1 MYRDVLTALV
11 IAMGILL
18 GFSYSQAKTW
28 DGGAATNKW
37 TDGNN
42 WNPDGV
48 PTSSDDVDLT
58 SGTAA
63 SILLDGVGN
72 CRTLKI
78 GGGFTLEINGS
89 GAQLII
95 AGDGGSVVDVDIQDG
110 GTIKALSGTGPLL
123 NFSSSSD
130 EFKIQNGGTYI
141 HGAGS
146 FPDAGKFTF
155 SSTSTVEYR
164 TGTGF
169 KKTVTYGHLVC
180 NGAVLNAV
188 SSSLDIRGDL
198 KIEAGEFRGTTS
210 NSPTHSISGSIVIT
224 GGTFT
229 GSNGSGNPTF
239 LIGGSL
245 NQTGGTYKAAKTSGS
260 PTLKFTGTGDINLSG
275 TVSNWKHNV
284 IIDGTITLKSGFT
297 VASGHTLTVNASKTF
312 NESGS
317 QTLTFNGSTLTNN
330 GTIALSNVKFSGSA
344 AQTLAG
350 SGSFSSSTTVTINNA
365 SGVSL
370 TGDMSILGS
379 LTVTS
384 GDFDLNG
391 HVLTFGTSGSLTESS
406 TDHVVD
412 NSGSE
417 GYISATRTLNA
428 PSSENVAGLGA
439 VITSSANL
447 GSTEVR
453 RGHKPQTGGGSSGI
467 KRFYDISPANNT
479 GLNATLRFY
488 YYDDELNGLN
498 EQQFSLFRST
508 DGGNTW
514 ADLGGSVNTSSNYI
528 EKTGIDAF
536 SRWTVAEGGMLPVE
550 LTSFIARRVD
560 DKILLRW
567 KTATE
572 VNNYGFDIERS
583 LDSRHWR
590 RIAFIQGQGTINTPQ
605 TYQYT
610 DFPPPSVLSQPLV
623 YYRLRQID
631 RDGGFEF
638 SDVVTVANTH
648 RTSAGPV
655 LFQNYPNPF
664 SGRTT
669 FTFSLPERSR
679 VRLEIFDALGKK
691 CATVL
696 NNVVCEAGSQTVAFV
711 NKSLQPGVYLLRLRA
726 EGTTRTR
733 TLLVR

>member
-1 MYRDVLTALV
+1 MHRIVFVAFAIVAVFLCVA
-11 IAMGILL
+11 
-18 GFSYSQAKTW
+18 SYSQTKTW
-28 DGGAATNKW
+28 DGGAGSSKW

-48 PTSSDDVDLT
+48 PGSTDDVNLT
-58 SGTAA
+58 SGTSA
-63 SILLDGVGN
+63 SILLDGTGN

-78 GGGFTLEINGS
+78 ANGYSLEINGS
-89 GAQLII
+89 GAKLTV
-95 AGDGGSVVDVDIQDG
+95 AGDGGAGVDVEIQNQ
-110 GTIKALSGTGPLL
+110 GTIKALNGSGPLL
-123 NFSSSSD
+123 DFSSSSD
-130 EFKIQNGGTYI
+130 EFKILDGGLYV
-141 HGAGS
+141 HGAGA
-146 FPDAGKFTF
+146 FPDAGTF
-155 SSTSTVEYR
+155 SFSSASTVEYR

-180 NGAVLNAV
+180 NGATLNPV

-210 NSPTHSISGSIVIT
+210 NSPVHDISGSIVIT

-239 LIGGSL
+239 SIGGSL
-245 NQTGGTYKAAKTSGS
+245 RQTGGTYKATSSSGS
-260 PTLKFTGTGDINLSG
+260 PTLKFTGTGDIDLSG
-275 TVSNWKHNV
+275 TVTNWKHNV
-284 IIDGTITLKSGFT
+284 IIDGSVTLKSGFT
-297 VASGHTLTVNASKTF
+297 VASGHTLTVNSGKSLG
-312 NESGS
+312 ESGS

-330 GTIALSNVKFSGSA
+330 GTIAVSNVKFSGSA
-344 AQTLAG
+344 SQTLAG

-370 TGDMSILGS
+370 AGDMSILGS

-384 GDFDLNG
+384 GKFDLSG

-439 VITSSANL
+439 EITSSANL

-453 RGHKPQTGGGSSGI
+453 RGHKPQSGGGSSGI

-488 YYDDELNGLN
+488 YYDDEVNGQN
-498 EQQFSLFRST
+498 EQHFSLFRST
-508 DGGNTW
+508 DGGNSW
-514 ADLGGSVNTSSNYI
+514 SDMGGSVNTSSNYI
-528 EKTGIDAF
+528 ELTGINAF
-536 SRWTVAEGGMLPVE
+536 SRWTVAESGMLPVE
-550 LTSFIARRVD
+550 LTSFTALRAG
-560 DKILLRW
+560 DKVLLRW

-583 LDSRHWR
+583 LDSRDWSC
-590 RIAFIQGQGTINTPQ
+590 IAFVPGHGTINTPQ
-605 TYQYT
+605 TYKYT
-610 DFPPPSVLSQPLV
+610 DFPPSPVLSRPVV
-623 YYRLRQID
+623 YYRLKQID
-631 RDGGFEF
+631 RDGTVDYSE
-638 SDVVTVANTH
+638 VITVADAAVA
-648 RTSAGPV
+648 SARPV
-655 LFQNYPNPF
+655 LRQNYPNPF
-664 SGRTT
+664 SAATT
-669 FTFSLPERSR
+669 FVFTLPENMNVS
-679 VRLEIFDALGKK
+679 LEVFNPLGKRCVTILRNAK
-691 CATVL
+691 LRAGPHTVSFI
-696 NNVVCEAGSQTVAFV
+696 NS
-711 NKSLQPGVYLLRLRA
+711 SLRPGVYLLRMQA
-726 EGTTRTR
+726 GTTTCTR